1 MTLLQTIRDWQNF
14 YMLTGAAAAT
24 LIGLLFVAIS
34 ISVGTNLSYEKARD
48 SLRTFVSPILVYYV
62 QAFILSCLA
71 VIPLQNIIIPGFVI
85 IIPGVINIFLALKVC
100 WRILV
105 LHRDEMD
112 LGHWIWHFL
121 LPLLTGLLLAS
132 IAIGFFYDAQL
143 VVPGLAITVLLCL
156 SIGLR
161 NTWVLTLWL
170 ILHQARYN
178 SVATEKAIDNA
189 DSESL
194 IG

>member
-1 MTLLQTIRDWQNF
+1 MALLQTMRDWQNF

-34 ISVGTNLSYEKARD
+34 ISVGANLSLQRARN
-48 SLRTFVSPILVYYV
+48 SLRTFVSPILVYYAQV
-62 QAFILSCLA
+62 FAISCLM
-71 VIPLQNIIIPGFVI
+71 VMPLQSRNIPGLVI
-85 IIPGVINIFLALKVC
+85 IVLGGINFFLALKVC

-112 LGHWIWHFL
+112 LGHWIWHFS
-121 LPLLTGLLLAS
+121 LPLIAGILLVC
-132 IAIGFFYDAQL
+132 IAIGFFNDTQL
-143 VVPGLAITVLLCL
+143 AAPGLAITDMLCL
-156 SIGLR
+156 TIGLR

-170 ILHQARYN
+170 LLHQGQRSN
-178 SVATEKAIDNA
+178 SASENATNNA
-189 DSESL
+189 DSESA

>member
-1 MTLLQTIRDWQNF
+1 MTLLQTIHGWQNF

-34 ISVGTNLSYEKARD
+34 ISVGTNLTVERARN
-48 SLRTFVSPILVYYV
+48 SLGTFVSPILVYYL
-62 QAFILSCLA
+62 QAFGISCLA
-71 VIPLQNIIIPGFVI
+71 VIPLQNITIPGFVI
-85 IIPGVINIFLALKVC
+85 AVPGIMNIFLALKIC

-112 LGHWIWHFL
+112 MGHWIWHFL
-121 LPLLTGLLLAS
+121 LPLLTGLLLIG
-132 IAIGFFYDAQL
+132 IAIGFLNDAQL
-143 VVPGLAITVLLCL
+143 AVPGLAIADLLCL
-156 SIGLR
+156 TIGLR

-170 ILHQARYN
+170 ILHQARN
-178 SVATEKAIDNA
+178 NNDVAEKATDNA
-189 DSESL
+189 DAESF

>member
-1 MTLLQTIRDWQNF
+1 MTLLQTIRGWQNF

-34 ISVGTNLSYEKARD
+34 ISVGTNLSFERARN

-62 QAFILSCLA
+62 QAFVISCLA
-71 VIPLQNIIIPGFVI
+71 VMPLQNITIPGFVI
-85 IIPGVINIFLALKVC
+85 AVPGIINIFLALKIC

-121 LPLLTGLLLAS
+121 LPLLTGLLLVG
-132 IAIGFFYDAQL
+132 IAIGFFYDMQL
-143 VVPGLAITVLLCL
+143 VATGLAIADLLCL
-156 SIGLR
+156 TIGLR

-170 ILHQARYN
+170 ILHQARNN
-178 SVATEKAIDNA
+178 SVGTEQVTDNA
-189 DSESL
+189 DSGSL

>member
-1 MTLLQTIRDWQNF
+1 MTPLLALRDWQNF

-34 ISVGTNLSYEKARD
+34 ISVGANLGIQQARN
-48 SLRTFVSPILVYYV
+48 SLRTFVSPILVYYSQV
-62 QAFILSCLA
+62 FIISCL
-71 VIPLQNIIIPGFVI
+71 VVMPLQSINLLG
-85 IIPGVINIFLALKVC
+85 GVVVVLGGYNFFLALKVF

-112 LGHWIWHFL
+112 LGHWLWHFF
-121 LPLLTGLLLAS
+121 LPLIAGILLIC
-132 IAIGFFYDAQL
+132 IAIGFFYGVPLAA
-143 VVPGLAITVLLCL
+143 PGLAVTDLLCL
-156 SIGLR
+156 AIGLR

-170 ILHQARYN
+170 ILHQGPRSSAVSAN
-178 SVATEKAIDNA
+178 SIDNA

>member
-1 MTLLQTIRDWQNF
+1 MSLLLMLRDWQNF

-34 ISVGTNLSYEKARD
+34 ISIGTNLTIQQARN
-48 SLRTFVSPILVYYV
+48 SLRTFVSPILIYYV
-62 QAFILSCLA
+62 QVFIVSCLA
-71 VIPLQNIIIPGFVI
+71 VMPLQSINILAGVVVI
-85 IIPGVINIFLALKVC
+85 LGGLNIFLVFKVC

-112 LGHWIWHFL
+112 FGHWMWHVL
-121 LPLLTGLLLAS
+121 LPLITS
-132 IAIGFFYDAQL
+132 ILFVCVAVGFFDTVQL
-143 VVPGLAITVLLCL
+143 AGPGLAVANLLCL
-156 SIGLR
+156 AIGLR

-170 ILHQARYN
+170 VLHQRSNGDAV
-178 SVATEKAIDNA
+178 SEKLANNA
-189 DSESL
+189 DSGSF

>member
-1 MTLLQTIRDWQNF
+1 MSMLLALRDWQNF

-34 ISVGTNLSYEKARD
+34 ISVGANLTIQQARN
-48 SLRTFVSPILVYYV
+48 SLRTFVSPILIYYV
-62 QAFILSCLA
+62 QVFIISCLA
-71 VIPLQNIIIPGFVI
+71 IMPLQSITILAGVVVI
-85 IIPGVINIFLALKVC
+85 LGGQNIFLVLKVC

-112 LGHWIWHFL
+112 FGHWMWHVL
-121 LPLLTGLLLAS
+121 LPLIAS
-132 IAIGFFYDAQL
+132 ILYICVALGFFDNVQL
-143 VVPGLAITVLLCL
+143 AAPGLAVADLLCL
-156 SIGLR
+156 AIGLR
-161 NTWVLTLWL
+161 NTWVLTLWI
-170 ILHQARYN
+170 ILHQR
-178 SVATEKAIDNA
+178 SGSDTTPEKLADSA

>member
-1 MTLLQTIRDWQNF
+1 MTPVLTLRDWQNF

-34 ISVGTNLSYEKARD
+34 ISVGANLSLKQARN
-48 SLRTFVSPILVYYV
+48 SLRTFVSPILIYYSQV
-62 QAFILSCLA
+62 FIISCLA
-71 VIPLQNIIIPGFVI
+71 IMPLQSINILG
-85 IIPGVINIFLALKVC
+85 GVVVVLGGLNIFLALKIC

-105 LHRDEMD
+105 LHRDEMV
-112 LGHWIWHFL
+112 LGHWIWHFF
-121 LPLLTGLLLAS
+121 LPLITS
-132 IAIGFFYDAQL
+132 ILFVCSAIGFFNGAPL
-143 VVPGLAITVLLCL
+143 AAPGLSVADLLCL

-170 ILHQARYN
+170 AFHQGPRGDTVPDRQAN
-178 SVATEKAIDNA
+178 SA

>member
-1 MTLLQTIRDWQNF
+1 MTPVLTLRDWQNF

-34 ISVGTNLSYEKARD
+34 ISVGTNLSIKQARN
-48 SLRTFVSPILVYYV
+48 SLRTFVNPILVYYSQV
-62 QAFILSCLA
+62 FIISCLA
-71 VIPLQNIIIPGFVI
+71 IMPLQSINILG
-85 IIPGVINIFLALKVC
+85 GVVVVLGGLNIFLALKIC

-105 LHRDEMD
+105 LHRDEME
-112 LGHWIWHFL
+112 LGHWIWHFF
-121 LPLLTGLLLAS
+121 LPLITS
-132 IAIGFFYDAQL
+132 ILYVCTAIGFFNGAQL
-143 VVPGLAITVLLCL
+143 AAPGLSVADLLCL
-156 SIGLR
+156 AIGLR

-170 ILHQARYN
+170 VMHQGPRGDTVPERQAN
-178 SVATEKAIDNA
+178 SA

>member
-1 MTLLQTIRDWQNF
+1 MTLLQTIRNWQNF

-34 ISVGTNLSYEKARD
+34 ISVGTNLSIERARN
-48 SLRTFVSPILVYYV
+48 SLRTFVNPILVYYV
-62 QAFILSCLA
+62 QAFAISCLM
-71 VIPLQNIIIPGFVI
+71 VMPLQNITIPGFVI
-85 IIPGVINIFLALKVC
+85 AVPGIINVFLALKIC

-112 LGHWIWHFL
+112 LAHWIWHFL
-121 LPLLTGLLLAS
+121 LPLLVGLLLIA
-132 IAIGFFYDAQL
+132 IAIGFFYDVQIAVL
-143 VVPGLAITVLLCL
+143 GLAIADLLCL
-156 SIGLR
+156 TIGLR

-170 ILHQARYN
+170 ILHQARN
-178 SVATEKAIDNA
+178 SSAGTEMATDKA
-189 DSESL
+189 DSGSL

>member
-1 MTLLQTIRDWQNF
+1 MTLLQTIRGWQNF

-34 ISVGTNLSYEKARD
+34 ISVGTNLSVERARN
-48 SLRTFVSPILVYYV
+48 SLRTFVSPILIYYV
-62 QAFILSCLA
+62 QAFGISCLT
-71 VIPLQNIIIPGFVI
+71 VMPLQSINIPGFVI
-85 IIPGVINIFLALKVC
+85 AVPGIIDVVLALKTC

-121 LPLLTGLLLAS
+121 LPLLTGLLLIG
-132 IAIGFFYDAQL
+132 IAIGIFIDVPLAA
-143 VVPGLAITVLLCL
+143 PGLAIADLLCL
-156 SIGLR
+156 TIGLR

-170 ILHQARYN
+170 ILHQARN
-178 SVATEKAIDNA
+178 DNA
-189 DSESL
+189 VSEEATDKVDSSSL

>member
-1 MTLLQTIRDWQNF
+1 MILLQTIRDWQNF

-34 ISVGTNLSYEKARD
+34 ISAGTNLSFERTRN
-48 SLRTFVSPILVYYV
+48 SLGTFVSPILVYYV
-62 QAFILSCLA
+62 QAFLLSCLA
-71 VIPLQNIIIPGFVI
+71 VIPLQNINIPGFVI
-85 IIPGVINIFLALKVC
+85 VVPGIIDVFLSLKVC

-121 LPLLTGLLLAS
+121 LPLLTGLLLVG
-132 IAIGFFYDAQL
+132 IAIGVFDDVPLAA
-143 VVPGLAITVLLCL
+143 PGLAIADLLCL
-156 SIGLR
+156 TIGLR

-170 ILHQARYN
+170 I
-178 SVATEKAIDNA
+178 
-189 DSESL
+189 
-194 IG
+194 

>member
-1 MTLLQTIRDWQNF
+1 MILLQTIRDWQNF

-34 ISVGTNLSYEKARD
+34 ISAGTNLSFERARN
-48 SLRTFVSPILVYYV
+48 SLGTFVSPILVYYV
-62 QAFILSCLA
+62 QAFLISCLA
-71 VIPLQNIIIPGFVI
+71 VIPLQSINIPGFVI
-85 IIPGVINIFLALKVC
+85 VVPGIIDVFLSLKVC

-121 LPLLTGLLLAS
+121 LPLLTGLLLVG
-132 IAIGFFYDAQL
+132 IAIGFFDDVQL
-143 VVPGLAITVLLCL
+143 TVPGLALADLLCL
-156 SIGLR
+156 TIGLR

-170 ILHQARYN
+170 ILHQARNN
-178 SVATEKAIDNA
+178 SAVTEKAADNT
-189 DSESL
+189 DSEAI

>member
-1 MTLLQTIRDWQNF
+1 MTLLQTIREWQNF

-34 ISVGTNLSYEKARD
+34 ISAGTNLSFERARN
-48 SLRTFVSPILVYYV
+48 SLGTFVSPILVYYV
-62 QAFILSCLA
+62 QAFLISCLA
-71 VIPLQNIIIPGFVI
+71 VIPLQSINIPGFVI
-85 IIPGVINIFLALKVC
+85 VVPGIIDVFLSLKVC

-121 LPLLTGLLLAS
+121 LPLLTGLLLVG
-132 IAIGFFYDAQL
+132 IAIGFFDDVQL
-143 VVPGLAITVLLCL
+143 AVPGLALADLLCL
-156 SIGLR
+156 TIGLR

-170 ILHQARYN
+170 ILHQARN
-178 SVATEKAIDNA
+178 NNAVTEKTADNT
-189 DSESL
+189 DSEAI

>member
-1 MTLLQTIRDWQNF
+1 MTSLLALRDWQNF

-34 ISVGTNLSYEKARD
+34 ISVGANLSIQQARN
-48 SLRTFVSPILVYYV
+48 SLRTFVSPILVNYSQV
-62 QAFILSCLA
+62 FIISCL
-71 VIPLQNIIIPGFVI
+71 VVMPLQSINLLG
-85 IIPGVINIFLALKVC
+85 GVVVVLGGYNFFLALKVF

-112 LGHWIWHFL
+112 LGHWVWHFL
-121 LPLLTGLLLAS
+121 LPLVAGILLIC
-132 IAIGFFYDAQL
+132 IAIGFFYGAPL
-143 VVPGLAITVLLCL
+143 SAPGLAVTDLLCL
-156 SIGLR
+156 AIGLR

-170 ILHQARYN
+170 VLHQGPRSSAISEN
-178 SVATEKAIDNA
+178 STDIA
-189 DSESL
+189 DSESF

>member
-1 MTLLQTIRDWQNF
+1 MALLQTIRSWQNF

-34 ISVGTNLSYEKARD
+34 ISVGTNLSVERARN

-62 QAFILSCLA
+62 QAFLISCLA
-71 VIPLQNIIIPGFVI
+71 VIPLQSINIPGFI
-85 IIPGVINIFLALKVC
+85 IAVPGIINVVLALKVC

-121 LPLLTGLLLAS
+121 LPLLAGLLLIG
-132 IAIGFFYDAQL
+132 IAIGFFSDVPL
-143 VVPGLAITVLLCL
+143 TIPGLAIADLLCL
-156 SIGLR
+156 TIGLR

-170 ILHQARYN
+170 ILHQARN
-178 SVATEKAIDNA
+178 NNAGTEKATDNA
-189 DSESL
+189 DAESL

>member
-34 ISVGTNLSYEKARD
+34 ISVGTNLSYERARN

-62 QAFILSCLA
+62 QAFLISCLA
-71 VIPLQNIIIPGFVI
+71 VIPLQNITIPGFVI
-85 IIPGVINIFLALKVC
+85 AIPGIIDIFLALKVC

-121 LPLLTGLLLAS
+121 LPLLTGLLLIS
-132 IAIGFFYDAQL
+132 VSIGFFYDTQL
-143 VVPGLAITVLLCL
+143 VASGLAIAVLLCL
-156 SIGLR
+156 TIGLR

-170 ILHQARYN
+170 ILHQARSN
-178 SVATEKAIDNA
+178 NTVTEKTTDNA
-189 DSESL
+189 DAESL